1 MGLILETASR
11 GGTAASPFFCLRL
24 PIIPT
29 NLTHG
34 AVKCYTALAAV
45 IGSIAAV
52 LVSSPRNIARRD
64 GRVVECGRLENG

>member
-1 MGLILETASR
+1 MSQTCHAHNCR
-11 GGTAASPFFCLRL
+11 AVQKNVTH

>member
-11 GGTAASPFFCLRL
+11 GGTTPPLLFCPRL

-29 NLTHG
+29 NLTRG
-34 AVKCYTALAAV
+34 AVKCYTAFATV

-52 LVSSPRNIARRD
+52 LVSSHRNIARRD